1 MENNFLF
8 FDENSGDY
16 FYVQEETFHKAQEIV
31 KMYEEENDTTTLYIR
46 CDNNYIADI
55 LGYDTF

>member
-1 MENNFLF
+1 
-8 FDENSGDY
+8 
-16 FYVQEETFHKAQEIV
+16 
-31 KMYEEENDTTTLYIR
+31 MYEKENETTTLYIR